1 MSLASNLVIKM
12 STWKPLTSCL
22 ATVSGVLIAWLIQR
36 HRSLGDHAEVRW
48 LETVPAQVVTLTQM
62 GDVDSVGLIDGEF
75 RRDRTMEPITA
86 TVVIVALIA
95 LGC

>member
-1 MSLASNLVIKM
+1 MFQRNA
-12 STWKPLTSCL
+12 PLSRVGFLFAC
-22 ATVSGVLIAWLIQR
+22 SGRV
-36 HRSLGDHAEVRW
+36 
-48 LETVPAQVVTLTQM
+48 ETMPAQVVTLPRM

-75 RRDRTMEPITA
+75 RRHRTMEPITA

>member
-1 MSLASNLVIKM
+1 MPAS
-12 STWKPLTSCL
+12 
-22 ATVSGVLIAWLIQR
+22 
-36 HRSLGDHAEVRW
+36 
-48 LETVPAQVVTLTQM
+48 VVTLTQM